1 MIGDLRRLLQVAP
14 ASRARVAVVVG
25 LGAATVLCGVGLMAT
40 AGYLISRAS
49 ERPAILSLTVAIVLV
64 RTFGIARPVLRYLE
78 RLASHDLAF
87 RALAGARVQ
96 AYERLEPLA
105 PAQLEGYRDGDLL
118 SRMVGD
124 VDSLQDLHLRGLDPP
139 LVALVAGAVSVAA
152 ATFVLPASAV
162 VLAVGL
168 VAAAIAA
175 PVAAVAAA
183 RSNGRSQAPAR
194 GELTAE
200 MVELM
205 RGSAELVAYG
215 CEQPRLDGV
224 RRRDRELVR
233 LSRRAALGDGAGD
246 ALRLAITG
254 LTVAGVLAVAVE
266 AHSAGRLGGPM
277 IALLGLL
284 ALASF
289 EAVQPLPQAVRE
301 LGETLAAG
309 RRLLDLADREPAVD
323 DPPEPAA
330 LPAGALG
337 VALEHVCVRLAPG
350 DPPVLEDVSLH
361 LEPGQHLA
369 LLGPSGVGKTTIA
382 NLLLRFVDPE
392 RGRVTLA
399 GRDLREYA
407 QEDLRRAIAV
417 VSQDTYLFSTSIAE
431 NVRLA
436 RPGASDAEVMTAL
449 RRTGLGDWV
458 EGLPDGGAT
467 LVGEN
472 GRELSGGQRQRV
484 GAARALLADAQVL
497 VLDEPTAHL
506 DPAGAEALV
515 SELVSVAGDRSLLL
529 ITHRPEGLEH
539 MDAIVRLG

>member
-1 MIGDLRRLLQVAP
+1 MIADVRSLMQIAP
-14 ASRARVAVVVG
+14 ASRTRVALVVA

-49 ERPAILSLTVAIVLV
+49 ERPAILSLTVAIVGV
-64 RTFGIARPVLRYLE
+64 RTFGIARPLFRYLE

-87 RALAGARVQ
+87 RALAGARVR
-96 AYERLEPLA
+96 AYEQLEPLA

-118 SRMVGD
+118 SRMVAD

-139 LVALVAGAVSVAA
+139 LVALAAGTVSVVAA
-152 ATFVLPASAV
+152 AFVLPASAA

-175 PVAAVAAA
+175 PAVDVATS
-183 RSNGRSQAPAR
+183 RRDGRSQAPAR

-200 MVELM
+200 MVELLH
-205 RGSAELVAYG
+205 GGAELVAYG
-215 CEQPRLDGV
+215 CEAPRLERV
-224 RRRDRELVR
+224 RDCDRRLVR
-233 LSRRAALGDGAGD
+233 LARTAALGDGAGD

-254 LTVAGVLAVAVE
+254 LTVAGVLATAIA
-266 AHSAGRLGGPM
+266 AHASGHLDGPM

-289 EAVQPLPQAVRE
+289 EAVQPLPQAARA

-309 RRLLDLADREPAVD
+309 RRLLEVTSRRPRVSDPVDPAV
-323 DPPEPAA
+323 
-330 LPAGALG
+330 LPAGPLEI
-337 VALEHVCVRLAPG
+337 ALEHVHVRLAPG
-350 DPPVLEDVSLH
+350 EPVVLDDVSLR
-361 LEPGQHLA
+361 LEPGQRVA
-369 LLGPSGVGKTTIA
+369 LLGPSGVGKSTIA

-392 RGRVTLA
+392 EGRVTLA
-399 GRDLREYA
+399 GRDLRAYR
-407 QEDLRRAIAV
+407 QEDVRRAIAV
-417 VSQDTYLFSTSIAE
+417 VSQDTYLFSTSIIE

-436 RPGASDAEVMTAL
+436 RPEASDAEVMTAL
-449 RRTGLGDWV
+449 RRTGIGDWV
-458 EGLPDGGAT
+458 EGLPARGAT

-484 GAARALLADAQVL
+484 GVARALLSDARVL
-497 VLDEPTAHL
+497 VFDEPTAHL
-506 DPAGAEALV
+506 DPPGAEALV
-515 SELVSVAGDRSLLL
+515 SELVAVAGERSVLL